1 MPQLPRRASGRQAP
15 EGVEQDRRAGEG
27 ARARPRL
34 RRVPRNV
41 PTHNEVVLLSPRR
54 HHRSIPAVKQGA
66 VGRNDGTALAHP
78 RRATSRPPAACTWPP
93 HLPRPR
99 RLERPA
105 RERTE
110 RPGAPTAPTA
120 SLSTSSHTAPD
131 SHCTRYSLTPLPA
144 GRLTRIGLTSSSK
157 TSSAPSPSAESTAAI
172 FNFFLRGIP
181 RACNQRA
188 GRSTWEAERHTN

>member
-1 MPQLPRRASGRQAP
+1 MPAGLTKMQQMAWKKKNAAGGAPAAGAPPPAAGAQLPRRASGRQAP
-15 EGVEQDRRAGEG
+15 EGAEQDRRVGGG

-34 RRVPRNV
+34 RRVPRNA
-41 PTHNEVVLLSPRR
+41 PAHNEVVFLSPHH
-54 HHRSIPAVKQGA
+54 HHRGIPAVKQGA

-110 RPGAPTAPTA
+110 RPGAPAAPTA
-120 SLSTSSHTAPD
+120 APD
-131 SHCTRYSLTPLPA
+131 GEKDRARQIETDRATLGVTGGGGGP
-144 GRLTRIGLTSSSK
+144 RRGLSV
-157 TSSAPSPSAESTAAI
+157 ENI
-172 FNFFLRGIP
+172 
-181 RACNQRA
+181 
-188 GRSTWEAERHTN
+188 